1 MTAVYGVLKVVHV
14 LSVVA
19 WIGGATALGAVT
31 AMLIRARDRAAL
43 SALLP
48 RAQRYGQT
56 VGGPSSILV
65 LLTGGAMV
73 GVARIPFTTLW
84 VLWGLTGIV
93 LHFVIAIG
101 VLRKRGMRFARA
113 MATPGD
119 DAELA
124 EAGRALRSTNVLYLL
139 IMASVIVVMVLK
151 PTL

>member
-1 MTAVYGVLKVVHV
+1 MEALYGVLKVVHV

-31 AMLIRARDRAAL
+31 AMLIRAGDRASL

-48 RAQRYGQT
+48 RAQRYGQA

-65 LLTGGAMV
+65 LLTGGAMT
-73 GVARIPFTTLW
+73 GIGKIPFTALW
-84 VLWGLTGIV
+84 VLWGLTGII
-93 LHFVIAIG
+93 LHFAMAVL
-101 VLRKRGMRFARA
+101 VLRKRGMRFAHA
-113 MATPGD
+113 MASPGD
-119 DAELA
+119 DAQLA
-124 EAGRALRSTNVLYLL
+124 EAGRALRSANVLYLL